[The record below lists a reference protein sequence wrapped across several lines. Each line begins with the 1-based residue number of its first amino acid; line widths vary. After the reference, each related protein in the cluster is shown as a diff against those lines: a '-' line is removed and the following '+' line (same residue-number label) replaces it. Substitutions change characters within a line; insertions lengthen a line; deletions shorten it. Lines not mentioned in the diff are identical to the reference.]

1 MAAPMP
7 VYVPGAR
14 PLVLPRDEKGRFV
27 TGAGYPQLWGSEP
40 VLTADLYVSGIA
52 AYIGAAFEAER
63 PVTLAGCAL
72 AMGTSV
78 QALVNWGDGSRADIA
93 EHDRRRCRNAWTML
107 NTAREAYLEEILTS
121 RDYATTG
128 VKFAL
133 LNQMPERWREAPAPD
148 GASGPAVA
156 VTIQVAGMAERVTV
170 DVAPT
175 GGRTISASALAAE
188 ASRIAD
194 AGRGAVDAD
203 WSEADDDF
211 E

>member
-1 MAAPMP
+1 MGQAAL
-7 VYVPGAR
+7 YVPGLA
-14 PLVLPRDEKGRFV
+14 PIDLPRDEKGRFV
-27 TGAGYPQLWGSEP
+27 AGAGYPQLWGS
-40 VLTADLYVSGIA
+40 VSTMDADSFVSGVGAYVLATSA
-52 AYIGAAFEAER
+52 AAR
-63 PVTLAGCAL
+63 PVTLSGCAL
-72 AMGTSV
+72 ALGMSV
-78 QALVNWGDGSRADIA
+78 PALVTWGSGDQARSEQG
-93 EHDRRRCRNAWTML
+93 RRDCQRAWTML

-121 RDYATTG
+121 RDYATNG

-133 LNQMPERWREAPAPD
+133 VNQMPERWREAPAPD